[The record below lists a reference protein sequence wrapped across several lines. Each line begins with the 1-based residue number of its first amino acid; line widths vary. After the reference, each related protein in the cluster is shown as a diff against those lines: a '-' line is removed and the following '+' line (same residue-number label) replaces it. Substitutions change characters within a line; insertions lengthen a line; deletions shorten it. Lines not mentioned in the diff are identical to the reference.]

1 MCTSA
6 KQNPRHAHRIPK
18 ESGKPWHD
26 LRNKS
31 QPERQL
37 IMHDLKVIGVEDGA
51 LIAATESGERFRLL
65 IDDVLQ
71 SHVRRSRQE
80 PSSGPRLS
88 PREVQAHIRS
98 GLSAEEVATLT
109 GAELEYIQRFEGP
122 VLAEREHIVGA
133 ALSVQVLTAIE
144 PGMDEDDSTFGS
156 AIRARLESLGASDER
171 WTSWK
176 ESGGEWTVKLSF
188 TAAHIDHDARWSF
201 EPKRQALAPLNSEA
215 VTLSKQG
222 EIPTALIPRLRAVE
236 REDAHPDES
245 RFDSGAFNFR
255 NSDDSG
261 DFTPHIEIAPRPQA
275 SSKAAAAAAINRA
288 DDGNAQSNQTADL
301 LEALRKRRGEREAA
315 PRPTDDAPSRQT
327 PRLVDVPLDI
337 EGLPSN
343 DLPTPPEAP
352 IVPVAASS
360 RAKRG
365 RAAMPSWDEI
375 VFGAKSDED

>member
-1 MCTSA
+1 
-6 KQNPRHAHRIPK
+6 
-18 ESGKPWHD
+18 
-26 LRNKS
+26 
-31 QPERQL
+31 
-37 IMHDLKVIGVEDGA
+37 MHDLKVIGVEDGA

-80 PSSGPRLS
+80 PSNGPKLS
-88 PREVQAHIRS
+88 PREVQAHIRG

-109 GAELEYIQRFEGP
+109 GADLEYIQRFEGP

-144 PGMDEDDSTFGS
+144 PGMDEDDSTFGA

-176 ESGGEWTVKLSF
+176 EAGGGWTVKLSF
-188 TAAHIDHDARWSF
+188 TASNVDHDARWSF

-222 EIPTALIPRLRAVE
+222 ELPTALIPRLRAVE

-255 NSDDSG
+255 NADDSG
-261 DFTPHIEIAPRPQA
+261 DFSPHIEIAPRPQS
-275 SSKAAAAAAINRA
+275 SSKAAAAAAVNRA
-288 DDGNAQSNQTADL
+288 EDAGAQSNQTADL
-301 LEALRKRRGEREAA
+301 LEALRKRRGERESAH
-315 PRPTDDAPSRQT
+315 RPSDESPARPT

-337 EGLPSN
+337 DDLPSN
-343 DLPTPPEAP
+343 DLPTPPEPAP
-352 IVPVAASS
+352 SVPSPSS

>member
-1 MCTSA
+1 
-6 KQNPRHAHRIPK
+6 
-18 ESGKPWHD
+18 
-26 LRNKS
+26 
-31 QPERQL
+31 
-37 IMHDLKVIGVEDGA
+37 MHDLKVIGVEDGA
-51 LIAATESGERFRLL
+51 LIATTDSGERFRLL

-80 PSSGPRLS
+80 PSSSPKPS

-98 GLSAEEVATLT
+98 GMSAEEVATLT
-109 GAELEYIQRFEGP
+109 GAALDYVQRFEGP

-144 PGMDEDDSTFGS
+144 PTMDEDDSTFGA

-176 ESGGEWTVKLSF
+176 DAGGGWTVKLSF
-188 TAAHIDHDARWSF
+188 TASNVDHDARWSF

-222 EIPTALIPRLRAVE
+222 ELPTALIPRLRAVE

-255 NSDDSG
+255 SSEDSG
-261 DFTPHIEIAPRPQA
+261 DLTPHIEIAARPQS

-288 DDGNAQSNQTADL
+288 EDGNGQSNQTADL
-301 LEALRKRRGEREAA
+301 LEALRKRRGERESAHRPDDDSVRPS
-315 PRPTDDAPSRQT
+315 PRA
-327 PRLVDVPLDI
+327 VDVPLEID
-337 EGLPSN
+337 GLRSGE
-343 DLPTPPEAP
+343 LPTPPE
-352 IVPVAASS
+352 VPTASTRS
-360 RAKRG
+360 KRG